1 MGKVDKVTM
10 RKIIYIVKNNNN
22 DKEKVNWVINT
33 VINTG
38 GIKYAEQKMNEY
50 RDEALAII
58 DEFPNSK
65 VGDALKDLVRYTT
78 DRKF

>member
-1 MGKVDKVTM
+1 M
-10 RKIIYIVKNNNN
+10 RNK
-22 DKEKVNWVINT
+22 
-33 VINTG
+33 
-38 GIKYAEQKMNEY
+38 KMIEY

-58 DEFPNSK
+58 DEFPASE